1 MGWKNVK
8 EHYRIDHQVEVTEEG
23 ICIGSPYVHAIIVIS
38 LDGALIKEADRTLN
52 EKLMRYQFEM
62 KADPA
67 KLRDLVVS
75 PDTFSA
81 SIPVY
86 TYRGAEI
93 IEKRC
98 EELGW
103 PNVTHDG
110 DMMYENTFFANR
122 EGAVEAAK
130 SNCEA
135 SILLR
140 LMEISDQ
147 QQRMAKS
154 KARLEE
160 LLDNAKKLG
169 LPVPSDPAPETREAG
184 R

>member
-23 ICIGSPYVHAIIVIS
+23 ICIGSPYVHALIIIS
-38 LDGALIKEADRTLN
+38 SDGILIKEYDRTHN
-52 EKLMRYQFEM
+52 DKLMRYQAEM

-67 KLRDLVVS
+67 KLRELIAL
-75 PDTFSA
+75 PDTFNA

-86 TYRGAEI
+86 TYRGAQI

-110 DMMYENTFFANR
+110 DMMYQNTFFSNR
-122 EGAVEAAK
+122 EDAIEAART
-130 SNCEA
+130 NCA
-135 SILLR
+135 AAILLR
-140 LMEISDQ
+140 RMEISDQ
-147 QQRMAKS
+147 RQRMAKS
-154 KARLEE
+154 EARLQE
-160 LLDNAKKLG
+160 LLNNALALG
-169 LPVPSDPAPETREAG
+169 LPIQADPVPESSEQPT
-184 R
+184 

>member
-67 KLRDLVVS
+67 KLRHLVVS

-140 LMEISDQ
+140 RMEISDQ

-169 LPVPSDPAPETREAG
+169 LPVPSDPAPDTREAG